1 MLCYLGTLYNIL
13 LGSLLHAVLFLV
25 LHDFLFWVQEEKCIV
40 INWGMTK
47 AVVFLRCLTD
57 AIFLLNILL
66 QVLSWVL
73 LGEKNS

>member
-25 LHDFLFWVQEEKCIV
+25 LQDFLFRVQEEKCIV
-40 INWGMTK
+40 INREMAK

-57 AIFLLNILL
+57 AIFVLNILL
-66 QVLSWVL
+66 QVRSWVL